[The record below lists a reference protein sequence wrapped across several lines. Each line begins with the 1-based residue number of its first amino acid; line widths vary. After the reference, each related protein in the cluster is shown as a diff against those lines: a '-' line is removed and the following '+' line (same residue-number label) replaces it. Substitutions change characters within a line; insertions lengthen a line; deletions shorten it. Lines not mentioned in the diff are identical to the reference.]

1 MDAVK
6 TGAYLAMLRKTRG
19 MTQQEAADRLG
30 VSNKTVSKWES
41 GGGFPDITV
50 LPALAELYGVIADD
64 ILAGETLTERRR
76 EETAEATA
84 AQKKRLLVRLR
95 TRFDVCFAI
104 ALAPAAVA
112 FFKIPYVSLASLP
125 LSLAVVWVGYVLA
138 AHPIRYGGVEG
149 NVELWQNIFRKLLA
163 AILFQWWDLVRMLC
177 LGKQDIDWASG
188 VIRGAYDDWK
198 PLVFCIGLLLILGGL
213 ALGLRRVAG
222 VEARLLPKGWR
233 KLVPWLLWG
242 AIFLTL
248 WRVLD
253 GRFNEAMAP
262 WVERYGENVLTDPRF
277 DTLWPKAKA
286 QRDAEILPSMHARW
300 AVLAAGGVSGLGLL
314 GFQLRGLFRWTN
326 GRKAPAEPQA

>member
-1 MDAVK
+1 MDTTK

-50 LPALAELYGVIADD
+50 LPALAELYGVTADD
-64 ILAGETLTERRR
+64 ILAGETLTDRRR
-76 EETAEATA
+76 EERMEETA
-84 AQKKRLLVRLR
+84 AQKKRLLMRLR

-104 ALAPAAVA
+104 SLALAVVA
-112 FFKIPYVSLASLP
+112 FFGIPYVSLAALP
-125 LSLAVVWVGYVLA
+125 LSLAAVWVGYVLA

-149 NVELWQNIFRKLLA
+149 NTELWQNLFRKLLVA
-163 AILFQWWDLVRMLC
+163 TLFQWWNLVRMVC
-177 LGKQDIDWASG
+177 LGKQDIDWSSG
-188 VIRGAYDDWK
+188 VIRGTYDDWK
-198 PLVFCIGLLLILGGL
+198 PLVFCIGLLLILGIL
-213 ALGLRRVAG
+213 ALGLRRTAG

-242 AIFLTL
+242 AIFLAL
-248 WRVLD
+248 WRVAD
-253 GRFNEAMAP
+253 RRFNEAMAP

-277 DTLWPKAKA
+277 DTLWPKAKVR
-286 QRDAEILPSMHARW
+286 RDAEILPYMHARW

-314 GFQLRGLFRWTN
+314 GFQLRGLFRWKKR
-326 GRKAPAEPQA
+326 RKTTEEPQK

>member
-6 TGAYLAMLRKTRG
+6 TGAYLATLRKTKG
-19 MTQQEAADRLG
+19 LTQQEAADRLG

-50 LPALAELYGVIADD
+50 LPALAELYGVTADD

-76 EETAEATA
+76 EETAETTA

-104 ALAPAAVA
+104 ALALAAVA

-149 NVELWQNIFRKLLA
+149 NVELWQDIFRKLLA
-163 AILFQWWDLVRMLC
+163 ATLFQWWDFVRMVR
-177 LGKQDIDWASG
+177 LGEQDIDWESG
-188 VIRGAYDDWK
+188 VIRGTYDDWK

-213 ALGLRRVAG
+213 ALGLRRTAG

-262 WVERYGENVLTDPRF
+262 WVERYGENVLTDSRF

-286 QRDAEILPSMHARW
+286 RRDAEILPYMHARW
-300 AVLAAGGVSGLGLL
+300 AVLAAGGISGLGLL
-314 GFQLRGLFRWTN
+314 GFQLRGLFHWKK
-326 GRKAPAEPQA
+326 GRKAPAEPQV